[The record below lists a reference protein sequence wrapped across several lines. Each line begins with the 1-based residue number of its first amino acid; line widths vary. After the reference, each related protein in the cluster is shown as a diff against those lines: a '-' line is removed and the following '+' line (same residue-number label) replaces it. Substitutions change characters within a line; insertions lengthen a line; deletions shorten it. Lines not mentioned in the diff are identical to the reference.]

1 MTHWVKPREGGTRTS
16 TRKPGDRPYVF
27 ETDLSGVT
35 GKGDATMKTLNQTQ
49 AHATVDTGLLPI
61 LSAIAA
67 GVFLIYFAGFA
78 QAAQYHDS
86 AHDTRHT
93 LAFPCH

>member
-1 MTHWVKPREGGTRTS
+1 MTVS
-16 TRKPGDRPYVF
+16 THTQDR
-27 ETDLSGVT
+27 
-35 GKGDATMKTLNQTQ
+35 ATADVGFM
-49 AHATVDTGLLPI
+49 PI
-61 LSAIAA
+61 VSAIIV
-67 GVFLIYFAGFA
+67 GLFLIYFAGFA

>member
-1 MTHWVKPREGGTRTS
+1 
-16 TRKPGDRPYVF
+16 
-27 ETDLSGVT
+27 
-35 GKGDATMKTLNQTQ
+35 MKTLNQTRT
-49 AHATVDTGLLPI
+49 HAAADTGFLPI

-67 GVFLIYFAGFA
+67 GVFLIYFTGFA

>member
-1 MTHWVKPREGGTRTS
+1 MTVS
-16 TRKPGDRPYVF
+16 T
-27 ETDLSGVT
+27 
-35 GKGDATMKTLNQTQ
+35 QTQ
-49 AHATVDTGLLPI
+49 EQSTAGFGLLPI
-61 LSAIAA
+61 LAA
-67 GVFLIYFAGFA
+67 VATGVFILYFTGFA

>member
-1 MTHWVKPREGGTRTS
+1 MNTIARTQQRAAADFS
-16 TRKPGDRPYVF
+16 
-27 ETDLSGVT
+27 L
-35 GKGDATMKTLNQTQ
+35 M
-49 AHATVDTGLLPI
+49 PI
-61 LSAIAA
+61 LGAMAL
-67 GVFLIYFAGFA
+67 GLTLLYFSGFA

>member
-1 MTHWVKPREGGTRTS
+1 
-16 TRKPGDRPYVF
+16 
-27 ETDLSGVT
+27 
-35 GKGDATMKTLNQTQ
+35 MKTLNQTH
-49 AHATVDTGLLPI
+49 AHATDHTGLLPI

-67 GVFLIYFAGFA
+67 GVILIYFTGFA

>member
-1 MTHWVKPREGGTRTS
+1 
-16 TRKPGDRPYVF
+16 
-27 ETDLSGVT
+27 
-35 GKGDATMKTLNQTQ
+35 MKTLNQTQ
-49 AHATVDTGLLPI
+49 ANATDHTGLLPI
-61 LSAIAA
+61 VSAIAA
-67 GVFLIYFAGFA
+67 GVILIYFTGFA

>member
-1 MTHWVKPREGGTRTS
+1 MNTMTNAQERAAADFSLMPIFAAMALG
-16 TRKPGDRPYVF
+16 
-27 ETDLSGVT
+27 LGV
-35 GKGDATMKTLNQTQ
+35 L
-49 AHATVDTGLLPI
+49 
-61 LSAIAA
+61 
-67 GVFLIYFAGFA
+67 YFTGFA

>member
-1 MTHWVKPREGGTRTS
+1 MTVS
-16 TRKPGDRPYVF
+16 THTKD
-27 ETDLSGVT
+27 
-35 GKGDATMKTLNQTQ
+35 KAT
-49 AHATVDTGLLPI
+49 ADFGLLPI
-61 LSAIAA
+61 LASVAA
-67 GVFLIYFAGFA
+67 GIILIYFTGFA

>member
-1 MTHWVKPREGGTRTS
+1 
-16 TRKPGDRPYVF
+16 
-27 ETDLSGVT
+27 
-35 GKGDATMKTLNQTQ
+35 MKTLNQTQ
-49 AHATVDTGLLPI
+49 THAAADTGFLPI

-67 GVFLIYFAGFA
+67 GVFLIYFTGFA